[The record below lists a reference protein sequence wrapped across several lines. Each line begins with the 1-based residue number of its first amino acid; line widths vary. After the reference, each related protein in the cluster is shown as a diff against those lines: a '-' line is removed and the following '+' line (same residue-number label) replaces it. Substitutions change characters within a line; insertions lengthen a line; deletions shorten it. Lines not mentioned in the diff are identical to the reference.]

1 MHFKKTFFYGF
12 RNIAPEPV
20 SWSNGLNLLVGSN
33 GSGKSNVIEGLHL
46 ISGWGP
52 LEKGTRISSLVQWEG
67 AGSQKTHL
75 TALVSGEND
84 GKLHALLATRC
95 VLRWDDKAIGATQ
108 MRSQLPVLTFLPGHL
123 SIVTGSASHRRALL
137 DILGALIYP
146 HYARQLNDYRKILRH
161 RVALLRQ
168 GASSSPTD
176 VPYIQIGS
184 WIWKARARIVDGLS
198 VELQHFKELL
208 PQKVTLNFIRGGAI
222 GEEDLCVALQRQK
235 SKEVYCK
242 IPPAGAHK
250 DDLEM
255 KCLGKPAKEVL
266 SRGHG
271 RRVAIALMLASAL
284 LVEKVLKK
292 KPILLLDEVTAELDK
307 FGKELLLSVLSERG
321 NQVFAAT
328 AEIEGRSPY
337 PTYGVI
343 AGSVTQFQ

>member
-1 MHFKKTFFYGF
+1 M
-12 RNIAPEPV
+12 
-20 SWSNGLNLLVGSN
+20 VGSN
-33 GSGKSNVIEGLHL
+33 GSGKSNLIEGLHL

-52 LEKGTRISSLVQWEG
+52 LERGTRISSLLQWG
-67 AGSQKTHL
+67 GGNSQKTHL
-75 TALVSGEND
+75 TALVSGESD
-84 GKLHALLATRC
+84 GKLQAILGSRC

-108 MRSQLPVLTFLPGHL
+108 MRYQLPLLTFLPGHL

-168 GASSSPTD
+168 GASTSPTD
-176 VPYIQIGS
+176 IPYIQIGS

-198 VELQHFKELL
+198 SELSHFKELL
-208 PQKVTLNFIRGGAI
+208 PQDVNLNFLRGGVL
-222 GEEDLCVALQRQK
+222 GEEDLHLALQRQR
-235 SKEVYCK
+235 SKEIYSK

-250 DDLEM
+250 DDLEI
-255 KCLGKPAKEVL
+255 KCAGRPAKEVL

-271 RRVAIALMLASAL
+271 RRVAIALMLASAV
-284 LVEKVLKK
+284 LVEKILKK

-307 FGKELLLSVLSERG
+307 FGKDLLLSVLSERG

-328 AEIEGRSPY
+328 AEIDGRLPY
-337 PTYGVI
+337 ATYGVV
-343 AGSVTQFQ
+343 AGAVTQF